1 MMASTKIWCHVD
13 FFILLLTKSR
23 VVHEVALLIAGALKK
38 NTRSKLYTQIQG
50 LGYFGVH
57 ESKDGLSL
65 KTRI

>member
-1 MMASTKIWCHVD
+1 MD

-23 VVHEVALLIAGALKK
+23 VVHAVALLIAGALKK
-38 NTRSKLYTQIQG
+38 NTRNKLYIQIQG

-65 KTRI
+65 KARI